1 MQKHHHDVFVMTFM
15 LSMNQIK
22 RNFWMRNMD
31 HKNLFTQ
38 VLINEAR
45 ALEEAASRFTEEE
58 ARKLVSVY
66 ELLAAT
72 GGSLIISGVG
82 KSGHIGAK
90 IAATFSSLGLPSFF
104 LHPTEAMHGDLGR
117 VTKSD
122 AIVLISKSG
131 TTEELLS
138 MLPYVQ
144 IPRERIIALVG
155 KADSPIAKKSGI
167 IIDASV
173 EKEACINDLAPTT
186 STTVA
191 LAMGDAMAVLYENV
205 MGVSKEKFAINH
217 PAGLLGKSLSLTV
230 DRLMIKASDCPNV
243 NEASTLQDAILV
255 MTQKPVGMC
264 AVVEGKNLIGIL
276 VEGDIRRAFA
286 KSADAIRTPVKDIMT
301 SKPTT
306 LQSTTL
312 AFEALKTMENPDRP
326 LNVAPIVDEGE
337 FMGVLRLHDLF
348 KAGFNSS
355 LS

>member
-1 MQKHHHDVFVMTFM
+1 
-15 LSMNQIK
+15 
-22 RNFWMRNMD
+22 MD
-31 HKNLFTQ
+31 HKTLLSQ
-38 VLINEAR
+38 VLIHEAK
-45 ALEEAASRFTEEE
+45 ALEEAAARFTEVQ
-58 ARKLVSVY
+58 AKNLVHVF
-66 ELLAAT
+66 EHLAST
-72 GGSLIISGVG
+72 GASLIISGVG
-82 KSGHIGAK
+82 KSGHIGTK

-131 TTEELLS
+131 TTEELLN

-144 IPRERIIALVG
+144 IPHERIIALVG
-155 KADSPIAKKSGI
+155 KVDSPIARKAGI
-167 IIDASV
+167 ILDASV
-173 EKEACINDLAPTT
+173 GKEACLNDLAPTT

-191 LAMGDAMAVLYENV
+191 LAVGDAMAVLYENV
-205 MGVSKEKFAINH
+205 MGVSREKFAINH

-230 DRLMIKASDCPNV
+230 DRLMIKASDCPAV
-243 NEASTLQDAILV
+243 NESATLQEAILA

-264 AVVEGKNLIGIL
+264 AIVEGNFLKGIL

-286 KSADAIRTPVKDIMT
+286 KSVEAIKTPVKNIMT

-306 LQSTTL
+306 LSSSTL
-312 AFEALKTMENPDRP
+312 AFDALKTMENPSRL
-326 LNVAPIVDEGE
+326 LNVAPVVDDGE
-337 FMGVLRLHDLF
+337 FRGVLRLHDLF

>member
-1 MQKHHHDVFVMTFM
+1 
-15 LSMNQIK
+15 
-22 RNFWMRNMD
+22 MD
-31 HKNLFTQ
+31 HKSLFTQ
-38 VLINEAR
+38 VLIDEAK
-45 ALEEAASRFTEEE
+45 ALEEAARRLTESEVK
-58 ARKLVSVY
+58 KLVQLY
-66 ELLAAT
+66 ELLATT

-82 KSGHIGAK
+82 KSGHIATK

-131 TTEELLS
+131 TTEELLN

-144 IPRERIIALVG
+144 IPQERVIALVG
-155 KADSPIAKKSGI
+155 KVDSPIAKKAGI
-167 IIDASV
+167 VIDASV
-173 EKEACINDLAPTT
+173 PKEACINDLAPTT

-230 DRLMIKASDCPNV
+230 DRLMIKASECPVV
-243 NEASTLQDAILV
+243 NESATLQDAILV

-264 AVVEGKNLIGIL
+264 AVIEGNKMKGIL

-286 KSADAIRTPVKDIMT
+286 KSADAIKTPVKNIMT
-301 SKPTT
+301 AKPTT
-306 LQSTTL
+306 LSSNTL
-312 AFEALKTMENPDRP
+312 AFEALKTMENPARL
-326 LNVAPIVDEGE
+326 LNVAPVVDDGE
-337 FMGVLRLHDLF
+337 FKGVLRLHDLF

-355 LS
+355 LSK

>member
-1 MQKHHHDVFVMTFM
+1 
-15 LSMNQIK
+15 
-22 RNFWMRNMD
+22 MD

-38 VLINEAR
+38 VLLTEAE
-45 ALEEAASRFTEEE
+45 ALTKAASRFKKEE
-58 ARKLVSVY
+58 AEKLVGLF
-66 ELLAAT
+66 ELLAHT

-82 KSGHIGAK
+82 KSGLIAQK

-131 TTEELLS
+131 TTEELLN
-138 MLPYVQ
+138 MLPYVS
-144 IPRERIIALVG
+144 IPQERIIALVG
-155 KADSPIAKKSGI
+155 KADSPIAHKSGI
-167 IIDASV
+167 VLDAYV

-191 LAMGDAMAVLYENV
+191 LAFGDAMAVLYENV
-205 MGVSKEKFAINH
+205 MGVSKEKFAVNH

-230 DRLMIKASDCPNV
+230 DRLMIPAKDCPHIS
-243 NEASTLQDAILV
+243 EASTLQDAILA

-264 AVVEGKNLIGIL
+264 AVLDGNKLVGIL

-286 KSADAIRTPVKDIMT
+286 KSADAMKAPVKELMT
-301 SKPTT
+301 KNPTLLST
-306 LQSTTL
+306 TTL
-312 AFEALKTMENPDRP
+312 AFDALKIMESGNKTI
-326 LNVAPIVDEGE
+326 NVAPVVVNGE
-337 FMGVLRLHDLF
+337 LMGVLRLHDLF

>member
-1 MQKHHHDVFVMTFM
+1 
-15 LSMNQIK
+15 
-22 RNFWMRNMD
+22 MD
-31 HKNLFTQ
+31 HKKLFSQ
-38 VLINEAR
+38 VLQVEAQALEAAANRFTDEKAR
-45 ALEEAASRFTEEE
+45 ALVD
-58 ARKLVSVY
+58 LY
-66 ELLAAT
+66 QLLAAS

-82 KSGHIGAK
+82 KSGHIATK

-117 VTKSD
+117 VSKAD

-144 IPRERIIALVG
+144 IPKERIVAIVG
-155 KADSPIAKKSGI
+155 KVDSQIAHKSGI
-167 IIDASV
+167 VLDASV
-173 EKEACINDLAPTT
+173 EKEACVNDLAPTT

-191 LAMGDAMAVLYENV
+191 LALGDAMAVLYENV

-230 DRLMIKASDCPNV
+230 DRLMIKAVDCPHIS
-243 NEASTLQDAILV
+243 EISTLQDAILA

-264 AVVEGKNLIGIL
+264 AIVSGSKMLGII

-286 KSADAIRTPVKDIMT
+286 KSADAIKTPVTELMT
-301 SKPTT
+301 KNPTSLT
-306 LQSTTL
+306 PSTL
-312 AFEALKTMENPDRP
+312 ALEALKMMEAGQRQ
-326 LNVAPIVDEGE
+326 LNVATVVENGE
-337 FMGVLRLHDLF
+337 FRGVLRLHDLF

-355 LS
+355 IK

>member
-1 MQKHHHDVFVMTFM
+1 M
-15 LSMNQIK
+15 LSMNHIK
-22 RNFWMRNMD
+22 RNDLDITMD

-38 VLINEAR
+38 VLISEAE
-45 ALEEAASRFTEEE
+45 ALKLAASRFTDAE
-58 ARKLVSVY
+58 AQKLVTIY

-82 KSGHIGAK
+82 KSGHIATK

-131 TTEELLS
+131 TTEELLNL
-138 MLPYVQ
+138 LPYVQ
-144 IPRERIIALVG
+144 IPKERIVAIVG
-155 KADSPIAKKSGI
+155 KVDSQIAHKSGVVL
-167 IIDASV
+167 DASV
-173 EKEACINDLAPTT
+173 EKEACLNDLAPTT

-191 LAMGDAMAVLYENV
+191 LAMGDGMAVLYENV

-230 DRLMIKASDCPNV
+230 DRLMIKAVECPSV
-243 NEASTLQDAILV
+243 SETATLQDAILA
-255 MTQKPVGMC
+255 MTQKPLGMC
-264 AVVEGKNLIGIL
+264 AILSGKKMLGII

-286 KSADAIRTPVKDIMT
+286 KSAEAIHTPVKELMT
-301 SKPTT
+301 TKPTT
-306 LQSTTL
+306 LHSDIL
-312 AFEALKTMENPDRP
+312 AFEALKIMENPTRL
-326 LNVAPIVDEGE
+326 LNVAPVVDDGE
-337 FMGVLRLHDLF
+337 FKGVLRLHDLF

-355 LS
+355 IGKT

>member
-1 MQKHHHDVFVMTFM
+1 METRME
-15 LSMNQIK
+15 
-22 RNFWMRNMD
+22 

-38 VLINEAR
+38 VLITEAR
-45 ALEEAASRFTEEE
+45 ALEVAAGRFTDDL
-58 ARKLVSVY
+58 AKKLV
-66 ELLAAT
+66 ELFEQLTST

-82 KSGHIGAK
+82 KSGLIAQK

-131 TTEELLS
+131 TTEELLAL
-138 MLPYVQ
+138 LPFLS
-144 IPRERIIALVG
+144 IPKERIIAILG
-155 KADSPIAKKSGI
+155 KVNSPIAQLSGI
-167 IIDASV
+167 VLDGAV

-191 LAMGDAMAVLYENV
+191 LALGDAMAVLYENV
-205 MGVSKEKFAINH
+205 LGVSKEKFAINH

-230 DRLMIKASDCPNV
+230 ERLMISSSECPTV
-243 NEASTLQDAILV
+243 SESSTLQDAILA

-264 AVVEGKNLIGIL
+264 AVIKQHELKGIL

-286 KSADAIRTPVKDIMT
+286 KSAEAIRTPVSELMNSNPISLT
-301 SKPTT
+301 PA
-306 LQSTTL
+306 TL
-312 AFEALKTMENPDRP
+312 AFDALKKMESTERP
-326 LNVAPIVDEGE
+326 ISVVPVLDGKT
-337 FMGVLRLHDLF
+337 FKGVLRLHDLF

-355 LS
+355 LK

>member
-1 MQKHHHDVFVMTFM
+1 
-15 LSMNQIK
+15 MNQIK
-22 RNFWMRNMD
+22 RNSFGTHMD

-38 VLINEAR
+38 VLKTEAQ
-45 ALEEAASRFTEEE
+45 ALELAASRFTDEQ
-58 ARKLVSVY
+58 AQKLVSLY
-66 ELLAAT
+66 EQLVNT

-82 KSGHIGAK
+82 KSGHIGTK

-117 VTKSD
+117 VTKLD

-131 TTEELLS
+131 TTEELLN
-138 MLPYVQ
+138 MIPYVQ
-144 IPRERIIALVG
+144 IPKERIVALVG
-155 KADSPIAKKSGI
+155 KVDSPISHKSGLVL
-167 IIDASV
+167 DASV

-186 STTVA
+186 STTLA

-230 DRLMIKASDCPNV
+230 DRLMIKATECPTV
-243 NEASTLQDAILV
+243 SEAATLQDAILA

-264 AVVEGKNLIGIL
+264 AVVSGDKMLGIL

-286 KSADAIRTPVKDIMT
+286 KSADAIKTPVKDIMT
-301 SKPTT
+301 SRPTMIA
-306 LQSTTL
+306 SNTL
-312 AFEALKTMENPDRP
+312 AFDALKTMENPSRP
-326 LNVAPIVDEGE
+326 LNVAPVVDNGE
-337 FMGVLRLHDLF
+337 FKGVLRLHDLF

-355 LS
+355 LSK